1 MSCTKTWV
9 CLEMTPASLQ
19 LQKRCDRETEDHR
32 AKTLNA
38 SAYPFIE
45 ISSQLKMQIT
55 RNVWVRK
62 QTITFWFWF
71 LSLNLTLP
79 TQRAL
84 PARLLGLC
92 VRGEPAWNHF
102 FKFLWPK
109 RKKTPAVLVWMHADK
124 AQKPQQLPTLKAVFS
139 VYTGKF
145 SLQLTRLL
153 FSFFFSSGKL
163 ANTIQVQNI
172 QLVHGKKVQ
181 RDQFTPSSFSI
192 SVDGVGTTLPLSHR
206 PLKCTPKIPQKIT
219 LNGQTTF
226 PTYLYSK

>member
-32 AKTLNA
+32 AKTLNT

-92 VRGEPAWNHF
+92 VRGSLHGTTFLNSSDPKERKLLLCLYECMQTKLKNLSSFQPSRLFFLCTPGNSPSSSQDFSFHF
-102 FKFLWPK
+102 FFFWKTGQYNPSAKHSASAW
-109 RKKTPAVLVWMHADK
+109 KKGSKGPVHTIVLKHFCRWSGDHSSN
-124 AQKPQQLPTLKAVFS
+124 QPQAFK
-139 VYTGKF
+139 VYTKNPTENH
-145 SLQLTRLL
+145 LEW
-153 FSFFFSSGKL
+153 
-163 ANTIQVQNI
+163 ANYISNI
-172 QLVHGKKVQ
+172 
-181 RDQFTPSSFSI
+181 FI
-192 SVDGVGTTLPLSHR
+192 
-206 PLKCTPKIPQKIT
+206 
-219 LNGQTTF
+219 
-226 PTYLYSK
+226 